1 MNFEWDKNKEIE
13 NLRKHKVAFTEAVES
28 FYDPMGIVLRDN
40 KHSAQEKRWYWVGES
55 KANRVLTTWYTQR
68 GARIRI
74 IGSAEWRKFRRLY
87 ETAKIK

>member
-40 KHSAQEKRWYWVGES
+40 KA
-55 KANRVLTTWYTQR
+55 
-68 GARIRI
+68 
-74 IGSAEWRKFRRLY
+74 
-87 ETAKIK
+87 